1 MIAAIGNTLLLGL
14 GIALNPLAIVITI
27 LIANREHARRNGTA
41 LTIGWVLG
49 LVLLL
54 ALPALI
60 IQTQITLPPHP
71 GEWFDGRFAIFR
83 AALGILLLVAAA
95 VTLVNGP
102 LPGEQP
108 ADPRWARLLDTG
120 GPGRRFGLGA
130 FLAIVNVRNLMLL
143 AAAASLIGQARLAP
157 LAELLVLAIFIVVA
171 TLGLLVPLLVH
182 LYGGEAGAAWLER
195 CASSLTRHMQ
205 SISGVVM
212 ALFGAILLT
221 NGVAGV
227 L

>member
-1 MIAAIGNTLLLGL
+1 MIATIGSTLLLGL

-27 LIANREHARRNGTA
+27 LIANRENARRNGAA

-60 IQTQITLPPHP
+60 IQTQINLPRHP

-83 AALGILLLVAAA
+83 AALGLLLLVAAA
-95 VTLVNGP
+95 ITLVKGP

-120 GPGRRFGLGA
+120 GPGRRFALGA
-130 FLAIVNVRNLMLL
+130 FLSIVNVRNLILL
-143 AAAASLIGQARLAP
+143 AGAASLIGQARLAP
-157 LAELLVLAIFIVVA
+157 LAELLVLALFIVIA

-182 LYGGEAGAAWLER
+182 QFGGEPGAAGLER
-195 CASSLTRHMQ
+195 CATWLTLHMK

-212 ALFGAILLT
+212 ALFGALLLT
-221 NGVAGV
+221 NGVSG
-227 L
+227 LL